1 MFYDDSEAPGKP
13 RAEAVSCVCPVEPS
27 SAGSLPTITWPSS
40 ADVWLLAAA
49 AAPRPAQTGSAVAG
63 GDGRWLGPGHC
74 PSRGNYIDH
83 RMWPHSAATAGARRG
98 LIPAF

>member
-40 ADVWLLAAA
+40 ADVWLLLAAGC
-49 AAPRPAQTGSAVAG
+49 PAQTGSAVAG

-74 PSRGNYIDH
+74 P
-83 RMWPHSAATAGARRG
+83 
-98 LIPAF
+98 